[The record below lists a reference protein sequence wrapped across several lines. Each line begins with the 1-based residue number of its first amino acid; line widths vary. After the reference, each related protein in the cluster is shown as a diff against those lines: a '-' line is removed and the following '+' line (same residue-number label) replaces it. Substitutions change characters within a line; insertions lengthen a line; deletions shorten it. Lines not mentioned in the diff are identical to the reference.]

1 MEEEGEE
8 GRVKREERKE
18 EENWR
23 KEIRDREGGS
33 GDGMGMGKSGRDSKE
48 EGKLRETARGQEKGR
63 SKESRRKEISVNDT
77 ISIISPLATDRRW
90 CTGGM

>member
-1 MEEEGEE
+1 M
-8 GRVKREERKE
+8 KREKRKA

-23 KEIRDREGGS
+23 KEIRDGEGES
-33 GDGMGMGKSGRDSKE
+33 GGGMRMGKSGRDSKE
-48 EGKLRETARGQEKGR
+48 EGKLRERARGQEKGR

-77 ISIISPLATDRRW
+77 IPIISPLATDRRW